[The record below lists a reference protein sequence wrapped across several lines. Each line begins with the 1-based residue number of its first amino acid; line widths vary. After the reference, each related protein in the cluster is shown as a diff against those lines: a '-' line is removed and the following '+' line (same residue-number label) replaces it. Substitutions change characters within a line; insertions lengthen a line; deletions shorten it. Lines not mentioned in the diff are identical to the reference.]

1 MNKAVIMISDREY
14 SGWKFVD
21 ANRIECVLPSTFNQS
36 FNPLTQRLFTR
47 DTIDTATGN
56 VIYSSVRNGQAI
68 AGVLMLDGNRSYGR
82 TENKKRLL
90 YRCVPDDKYLPVF
103 LVPYEIK
110 LGFEKNTHNK
120 YVVFQFDAW
129 TDAHKHPYGLL
140 SEVLGDVG
148 DLGAF
153 YEYQLH
159 CRSLNVPMTTFNNS
173 VKKAVCNSDCES
185 IRNTREYGI
194 LPPNNTA
201 HIFTIDPSGSLDF
214 DDAFSVVSAGS
225 GEYDITVY
233 IANVYVWLDKL
244 GLWQSFSKRVSTI
257 YLPDRRRPMLPT
269 VLSDNLCSLVADKTR
284 FAFAM
289 TVRYSAQTQTV
300 DWKTARFDNRE
311 VTVAKNYVYD
321 SADMEADPDY
331 RILFGITRTLV
342 GDIKDSHDTVAWWMV
357 QMNRECGERL
367 YRERKGVFRTLKLL
381 NRETNSK
388 EPVATDMSA
397 EAKMCIKNWRNTS
410 GQYCTYDDICKS
422 GCNGGHELLGVEHY
436 AQITSPIRRLV
447 DLLNQMMFMSMSID
461 MSMSAEATAFMEG
474 WLAQMEYVNVAMRS
488 IRKVQTDCD
497 ILCKCTQNPAWKDAE
512 LDGIVFDGVQ
522 RSDGTYSYM
531 VFLESPRILS
541 RVYSTE
547 KWEEHEKRKFRIFLF
562 DDETKLCTKVRVGC
576 SV

>member
-1 MNKAVIMISDREY
+1 M
-14 SGWKFVD
+14 
-21 ANRIECVLPSTFNQS
+21 
-36 FNPLTQRLFTR
+36 
-47 DTIDTATGN
+47 
-56 VIYSSVRNGQAI
+56 
-68 AGVLMLDGNRSYGR
+68 
-82 TENKKRLL
+82 
-90 YRCVPDDKYLPVF
+90 
-103 LVPYEIK
+103 
-110 LGFEKNTHNK
+110 
-120 YVVFQFDAW
+120 
-129 TDAHKHPYGLL
+129 
-140 SEVLGDVG
+140 
-148 DLGAF
+148 
-153 YEYQLH
+153 
-159 CRSLNVPMTTFNNS
+159 PMTTFNNS

-300 DWKTARFDNRE
+300 DWETARFDNRE
-311 VTVAKNYVYD
+311 VTVVKNYVYD

-381 NRETNSK
+381 NRDTNSK
-388 EPVATDMSA
+388 EPVAIMSA

-447 DLLNQMMFMSMSID
+447 DLLNQMMFMSMDMSMSID